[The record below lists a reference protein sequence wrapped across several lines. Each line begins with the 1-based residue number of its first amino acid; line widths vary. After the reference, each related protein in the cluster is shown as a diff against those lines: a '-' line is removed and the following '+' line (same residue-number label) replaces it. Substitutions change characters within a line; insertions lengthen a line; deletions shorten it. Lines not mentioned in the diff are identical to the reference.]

1 MLAQC
6 SLQCELLHQDNLYI
20 VVDGQLN
27 DSDRERWLEAH
38 LNCIF
43 FFLLSKALCKRMQH
57 WPTTPNIV
65 LLNAVHV
72 ASVYTTCC
80 MFLGIAAQSLKPVK
94 RLSQLPPTFILF
106 CDPRSLAKQ
115 CWVCLHSSFHHCWG
129 HAGILHMVSKV
140 LWVVSSCGALQ
151 IPTLLGVI
159 ASVRTPLPTRTQKLS
174 IMLAHQCWELLRQ
187 FAHNLSGADF

>member
-27 DSDRERWLEAH
+27 DSDRERWLEEH
-38 LNCIF
+38 
-43 FFLLSKALCKRMQH
+43 LSKALCKRMQH
-57 WPTTPNIV
+57 WPTSPNIV

-72 ASVYTTCC
+72 ASVYTPCC
-80 MFLGIAAQSLKPVK
+80 MLLGIVAQSLKPVK
-94 RLSQLPPTFILF
+94 LLSQLPPIFILF

-115 CWVCLHSSFHHCWG
+115 CWVRLRSSFHHCLG
-129 HAGILHMVSKV
+129 HAGILHMVSQV

-159 ASVRTPLPTRTQKLS
+159 VSVCTPLPTRTQKLS
-174 IMLAHQCWELLRQ
+174 TLLAHQCRELLRP
-187 FAHNLSGADF
+187 FAHNLSGADS